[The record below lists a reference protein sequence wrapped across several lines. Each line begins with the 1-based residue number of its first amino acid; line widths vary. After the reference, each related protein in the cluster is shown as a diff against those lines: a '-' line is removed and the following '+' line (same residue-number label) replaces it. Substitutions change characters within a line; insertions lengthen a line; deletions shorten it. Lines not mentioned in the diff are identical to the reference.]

1 MKQLFSVLVYIK
13 PYWRKA
19 GLNVIFNILSAIFAL
34 FSFAMAIPFLGILFE
49 TQDSITEKVPFEF
62 STESILNNVY
72 YFLSQII
79 VNHGKARALLYVSIA
94 VVVVTL
100 LKTSFVYLA
109 NYFITP
115 VRTGVER
122 DIRNSI
128 YRKIL
133 RLPLAFYTDA
143 RKGDI
148 LSRISIDVKEIEIS
162 IMSSL
167 EMLFRDPATI
177 LIFLTSMFFM
187 SFQLTLVVL
196 ILLPISGFFIG
207 RLGKKLKTTSFKGQ
221 KKMGFLL
228 SVIEETLSG
237 LRIIK
242 AFNAEPYFTD
252 KFTRTNNIFTKL
264 QNKIHRRRYLASPM
278 SEFSGTLVMMILMF
292 YGGSLV
298 LVGESS
304 LPPEVFIT
312 FIIVF
317 SQIINPAKS
326 LSSAYFNIQKGLAS
340 MDRVGSILNAPETIV
355 EKDNAV
361 PILEFKDHIK
371 YDNVNFKYN
380 TEPVLNN
387 INLEIKKGQTIALVG
402 QSGGGK
408 TTLADLLPRF
418 IEPESGILQIDG
430 ISIDMFKIVDL
441 RNLMGIV
448 TQEPILFNDT
458 FFNNIAFGLS
468 GMDEQEVISAAKV
481 ANAHDFIMETPMA
494 YQTNIGERGS
504 KLSGGQRQRISIARA
519 LLKNPPIL
527 ILDEATSSL
536 DTESEKL
543 VQDAILKL
551 MENRTSI
558 VIAHRLSTIKNADEI
573 CVIQHGKIVERGRH
587 KELIK
592 KKGHY
597 YNLHKLQVYD

>member
-1 MKQLFSVLVYIK
+1 MKQFLEVLSYIK
-13 PYWRKA
+13 PYWKQA
-19 GLNVIFNILSAIFAL
+19 GLNIFFNILSAIFAL
-34 FSFAMAIPFLGILFE
+34 FSFTMAIPFLGILFE
-49 TQDSITEKVPFEF
+49 TQDAASVKVPFEF
-62 STESILNNVY
+62 SMDSIMTNLN
-72 YFLSQII
+72 YFMTQII
-79 VNHGKARALLYVSIA
+79 LIHGKPRALLYVSIA
-94 VVVVTL
+94 VVVVTFF
-100 LKTSFVYLA
+100 KTSFVYLA
-109 NYFITP
+109 NYFIAP

-122 DIRNSI
+122 DIRNKI
-128 YRKIL
+128 YSKVL
-133 RLPLAFYTDA
+133 RLPLAYYSEA

-148 LSRISIDVKEIEIS
+148 LSRISTDVKEVEIS

-177 LIFLTSMFFM
+177 IIFLISMFLM
-187 SFQLTLVVL
+187 SFKLTLMVL

-228 SVIEETLSG
+228 SVIEESLSG

-242 AFNAEPYFTD
+242 AFNAEGFFIK
-252 KFTRTNNIFTKL
+252 KFRRTNEMFTML
-264 QNKIHRRRYLASPM
+264 QNKIHRRRYLAGPL
-278 SEFSGTLVMMILMF
+278 SEFSGTVVMMILMF
-292 YGGSLV
+292 YGGRMV
-298 LVGESS
+298 LVGDST

-317 SQIINPAKS
+317 SQIINPAKNFS
-326 LSSAYFNIQKGLAS
+326 GAYFNLQKGLAS
-340 MDRVGSILNAPETIV
+340 MDRIGEILNAQETIV
-355 EKDNAV
+355 EMDDAI
-361 PILEFKDHIK
+361 PISSFKELIQ
-371 YDNVNFKYN
+371 YDEVNFKYN
-380 TEPVLNN
+380 IEPVLKN
-387 INLEIKKGQTIALVG
+387 INLNIKKGQTIALVG

-408 TTLADLLPRF
+408 STLADLLPRF
-418 IEPESGILQIDG
+418 IEPQSGIIKIDG
-430 ISIDMFKIVDL
+430 VSIDMYKIIDL

-458 FFNNIAFGLS
+458 FFNNIAFGLTGIS
-468 GMDEQEVISAAKV
+468 EEMVISAAKV
-481 ANAHDFIMETPMA
+481 ANAHDFIVDTPLG
-494 YQTNIGERGS
+494 YQANIGERGN

-573 CVIQHGKIVERGRH
+573 CVIQNGEIVERGRH
-587 KELIK
+587 RELIA

-597 YNLHKLQVYD
+597 HSLHKLQVYD

>member
-1 MKQLFSVLVYIK
+1 MKQFLEVFSYIK
-13 PYWRKA
+13 PYWKQA
-19 GLNVIFNILSAIFAL
+19 GLNIFFNILSAIFAL
-34 FSFAMAIPFLGILFE
+34 FSFTMAIPFLGILFE
-49 TQDSITEKVPFEF
+49 TQDAASVKVPFEF
-62 STESILNNVY
+62 SMDSIMTNLNY
-72 YFLSQII
+72 YMTQIVLI
-79 VNHGKARALLYVSIA
+79 HGKPRALLYVSIA
-94 VVVVTL
+94 VVVVTFF
-100 LKTSFVYLA
+100 KTSFVYLA
-109 NYFITP
+109 NYFIAP

-122 DIRNSI
+122 DIRNKI
-128 YRKIL
+128 YSKVL
-133 RLPLAFYTDA
+133 RLPLAYYSEA

-148 LSRISIDVKEIEIS
+148 LSRISTDVKEVEIS

-177 LIFLTSMFFM
+177 IIFLISMFLM
-187 SFQLTLVVL
+187 SFQLTLMVL

-228 SVIEETLSG
+228 SVIEESLSG

-242 AFNAEPYFTD
+242 AFNAEGFFIK
-252 KFTRTNNIFTKL
+252 KFRRTNEMFTML
-264 QNKIHRRRYLASPM
+264 QNKIHRRRYLAGPL
-278 SEFSGTLVMMILMF
+278 SEFSGTVVMMILMF
-292 YGGSLV
+292 YGGRMV
-298 LVGESS
+298 LVGDSTLS
-304 LPPEVFIT
+304 PEVFIT

-326 LSSAYFNIQKGLAS
+326 FSGAYFNLQKGLAS
-340 MDRVGSILNAPETIV
+340 MDRIGEILNAQETIV
-355 EKDNAV
+355 EKDDAI
-361 PILEFKDHIK
+361 PISSFKELIQ
-371 YDNVNFKYN
+371 YDEVNFKYN
-380 TEPVLNN
+380 TEPVLKN
-387 INLEIKKGQTIALVG
+387 INLNIQKGQTIALVG

-408 TTLADLLPRF
+408 STLADLLPRF
-418 IEPESGILQIDG
+418 IEPQSGIIKIDG
-430 ISIDMFKIVDL
+430 VSIDMYKIVDL

-458 FFNNIAFGLS
+458 FFNNIAFGLT
-468 GMDEQEVISAAKV
+468 GMSEEMVIGAAKV
-481 ANAHDFIMETPMA
+481 ANAHDFIVDTPLG
-494 YQTNIGERGS
+494 YQANIGERGN

-573 CVIQHGKIVERGRH
+573 CVIQNGEIVERGCHR
-587 KELIK
+587 ELIA

-597 YNLHKLQVYD
+597 HSLHKLQVYD

>member
-1 MKQLFSVLVYIK
+1 MKQFREVLSYIK
-13 PYWRKA
+13 PYWKQA
-19 GLNVIFNILSAIFAL
+19 GLNIFFNILSAIFAL
-34 FSFAMAIPFLGILFE
+34 FSFTMAIPFLGILFE
-49 TQDSITEKVPFEF
+49 TQDAASVKVPFEF
-62 STESILNNVY
+62 SMDSIMTNLNY
-72 YFLSQII
+72 YMTQI
-79 VNHGKARALLYVSIA
+79 VLVHGKPRALLYVSIA
-94 VVVVTL
+94 VVVVTFF
-100 LKTSFVYLA
+100 KTSFVYLA
-109 NYFITP
+109 NYFIAP

-122 DIRNSI
+122 DIRNKI
-128 YRKIL
+128 YSKVL
-133 RLPLAFYTDA
+133 RLPLAYYSEA

-148 LSRISIDVKEIEIS
+148 LSRISTDVKEVEIS

-177 LIFLTSMFFM
+177 IIFLISMFLM
-187 SFQLTLVVL
+187 SFQLTLMVL

-228 SVIEETLSG
+228 SVIEESLSG

-242 AFNAEPYFTD
+242 AFNAEGFFIK
-252 KFTRTNNIFTKL
+252 KFSRTNEIFTML
-264 QNKIHRRRYLASPM
+264 QNKIHRRRYLAGPL
-278 SEFSGTLVMMILMF
+278 SEFSGTVVMMILMF
-292 YGGSLV
+292 YGGRMV
-298 LVGESS
+298 LVGDSTLS
-304 LPPEVFIT
+304 PEVFIT

-326 LSSAYFNIQKGLAS
+326 FSGAYFNLQKGLAS
-340 MDRVGSILNAPETIV
+340 MDRIGEILNAQETIV
-355 EKDNAV
+355 EKDDAI
-361 PILEFKDHIK
+361 PISSFKELIQ
-371 YDNVNFKYN
+371 YDEVNFKYN
-380 TEPVLNN
+380 TEPVLKN
-387 INLEIKKGQTIALVG
+387 INLNIQKGQTIALVG

-408 TTLADLLPRF
+408 STLADLLPRF
-418 IEPESGILQIDG
+418 IEPQSGIIKIDG
-430 ISIDMFKIVDL
+430 VSIDMYKIVDL

-458 FFNNIAFGLS
+458 FFNNIAFGLT
-468 GMDEQEVISAAKV
+468 GMSEEMVIGAAKV
-481 ANAHDFIMETPMA
+481 ANAHDFIVDTPLG
-494 YQTNIGERGS
+494 YQANIGERGN

-573 CVIQHGKIVERGRH
+573 CVIQNGEIVERGRH
-587 KELIK
+587 RELIV

-597 YNLHKLQVYD
+597 HSLHKLQVYD

>member
-1 MKQLFSVLVYIK
+1 MKQFLSVLSYIK
-13 PYWRKA
+13 PYWKQA
-19 GLNVIFNILSAIFAL
+19 FLNVFFNVLAAIFAL
-34 FSFAMAIPFLGILFE
+34 FSFSMAIPFLGILFE
-49 TQDSITEKVPFEF
+49 TQNPAIEKVPLDF
-62 STESILNNVY
+62 SMESIMANVN
-72 YFLSQII
+72 YFLTQII
-79 VNHGKARALLYVSIA
+79 VINGKATALLYVSIA
-94 VVVVTL
+94 VIVVTF
-100 LKTSFVYLA
+100 LKTGSVYLA
-109 NYFITP
+109 NYFIAP
-115 VRTGVER
+115 VRTGVEK
-122 DIRNSI
+122 DIRNRI
-128 YRKIL
+128 FRKIL
-133 RLPLAFYTDA
+133 RLPLAYYTEA

-148 LSRISIDVKEIEIS
+148 ISRISTDVKEVEIS

-177 LIFLTSMFFM
+177 IIFLTSMFLM
-187 SFQLTLVVL
+187 SYQLTLLVL

-228 SVIEETLSG
+228 SVIEESLSG

-242 AFNAEPYFTD
+242 AFNAEDYFIARFL
-252 KFTRTNNIFTKL
+252 KTNDIYTWL
-264 QNKIHRRRYLASPM
+264 QKKIHRRRYLASPM
-278 SEFSGTLVMMILMF
+278 SEFFGTLIMMILMY
-292 YGGSLV
+292 YGGRIV
-298 LVGESS
+298 LVGDSS

-340 MDRVGSILNAPETIV
+340 MDRITGVLNAQETIV
-355 EKDNAV
+355 DKKNA
-361 PILEFKDHIK
+361 ISISEFKDNIK
-371 YDNVNFKYN
+371 YDKVYFKYN
-380 TEPVLNN
+380 TEPVLKN
-387 INLEIKKGQTIALVG
+387 INLEIKKGQTVALVG

-408 TTLADLLPRF
+408 STLADLLPRF
-418 IEPESGILQIDG
+418 IDPESGSLQIDG
-430 ISIDMFKIVDL
+430 INIDQLKVTDL
-441 RNLMGIV
+441 RHLMGIV

-468 GMDEQEVISAAKV
+468 DISEEMVVNAAKV
-481 ANAHDFIMETPMA
+481 ANAHEFIIETPLG
-494 YQTNIGERGS
+494 YQANIGERGS

-543 VQDAILKL
+543 VQDAIIKL
-551 MENRTSI
+551 MKNRTSI
-558 VIAHRLSTIKNADEI
+558 IIAHRLSTIKNADEI
-573 CVIQHGKIVERGRH
+573 CVIQDGEIIERGRH
-587 KELIK
+587 RDLIA

-597 YNLHKLQVYD
+597 FILHKLQASD

>member
-1 MKQLFSVLVYIK
+1 MKQFLEVLSYIK
-13 PYWRKA
+13 PYWKQA
-19 GLNVIFNILSAIFAL
+19 GLNIFFNILSAIFAL
-34 FSFAMAIPFLGILFE
+34 FSFTMAIPFLGILFE
-49 TQDSITEKVPFEF
+49 TQDAASVKVPFEF
-62 STESILNNVY
+62 SMDSIMTNLNY
-72 YFLSQII
+72 YMTQII
-79 VNHGKARALLYVSIA
+79 LIHGKPRALLYVSIA
-94 VVVVTL
+94 VVVVTFF
-100 LKTSFVYLA
+100 KTSFVYLA
-109 NYFITP
+109 NYFIAP

-122 DIRNSI
+122 DIRNKI
-128 YRKIL
+128 YSKVL
-133 RLPLAFYTDA
+133 RLPLAYYSEA

-148 LSRISIDVKEIEIS
+148 LSRISTDVKEVEIS

-177 LIFLTSMFFM
+177 IIFLISMFLM
-187 SFQLTLVVL
+187 SFKLTLMVL

-228 SVIEETLSG
+228 SVIEESLSG

-242 AFNAEPYFTD
+242 AFNAEGFFIK
-252 KFTRTNNIFTKL
+252 KFRRTNEMFTML
-264 QNKIHRRRYLASPM
+264 QNKIHRRRYLAGPL
-278 SEFSGTLVMMILMF
+278 SEFSGTVVMMILMF
-292 YGGSLV
+292 YGGRMV
-298 LVGESS
+298 LVGDST

-317 SQIINPAKS
+317 SQIINPAKNFS
-326 LSSAYFNIQKGLAS
+326 GAYFNLQKGLAS
-340 MDRVGSILNAPETIV
+340 MDRIGEILNAQETIV
-355 EKDNAV
+355 EMDDAI
-361 PILEFKDHIK
+361 PISSFKELIQ
-371 YDNVNFKYN
+371 YDEVNFKYN
-380 TEPVLNN
+380 IEPVLKN
-387 INLEIKKGQTIALVG
+387 INLNIKKGQTIALVG

-408 TTLADLLPRF
+408 STLADLLPRF
-418 IEPESGILQIDG
+418 IEPQSGIIKIDG
-430 ISIDMFKIVDL
+430 VSIDMYKIIDL

-458 FFNNIAFGLS
+458 FFNNIAFGLTGIS
-468 GMDEQEVISAAKV
+468 EEMVISAAKV
-481 ANAHDFIMETPMA
+481 ANAHDFIVDTPLG
-494 YQTNIGERGS
+494 YQANIGERGN

-573 CVIQHGKIVERGRH
+573 CVIQNGEIVERGRH
-587 KELIK
+587 RELIA

-597 YNLHKLQVYD
+597 HSLHKLQVYD